1 MHIHS
6 LCLSSPRV
14 VNAKVHHGLYML
26 SKIERTPKWRGNDGK
41 GERGAGNGGGR
52 GIDFTRWTRHL
63 STSSR
68 LYFLVNLSGDLSFH
82 PSDSYVLRHLSSLFL
97 YFPFLL
103 FFFFLIIYC

>member
-1 MHIHS
+1 MDFI
-6 LCLSSPRV
+6 CW
-14 VNAKVHHGLYML
+14 

-103 FFFFLIIYC
+103 FFFF